1 MKLNEIKIT
10 KGMQEARRIS
20 KEVITVIDMVACQ
33 NSYNE
38 AYNLAKKE
46 YTNSSVLF
54 LSQIALTDIY
64 VAGYIAGV
72 RAEREKRR
80 KKNTSTSIEVND

>member
-38 AYNLAKKE
+38 SYNLAKKE
-46 YTNSSVLF
+46 YINSSVLF

-80 KKNTSTSIEVND
+80 KKNTSTPIEVND